1 MIATMTH
8 PRQLLQFALLA
19 LSLCWV
25 TIAPARTATEVPP
38 PDFRK
43 LVKQNEPTVVNI
55 STTQTPNRKNPTR
68 IPGLPGQPG
77 ADNPYLEFFKRF
89 FQDRPELPSD
99 RQANSLGS
107 GFILSPDGY
116 ILTNAHVAQDAD
128 KIIVRL
134 SDQRERP
141 AKVIGVDEMTDVA
154 VLKIEGEDLPAV
166 KIGDS
171 DALEVGEWVLAIG
184 SPFGLEHT
192 ATQGIVSAVG
202 RNLPSGTY
210 VPFIQSDV
218 AVNPGSSGGP
228 LFNLRGEVVGINS
241 QIYSSTGGYMG
252 LSFAIP
258 IKLAM
263 QVVEQLKS
271 TGEVTRGWLGVL
283 LQAVN
288 NDLADAF
295 KLDRPRGALVAQI
308 LPDSPAASAGFK
320 QGDIILRYGGEP
332 VEDSSQLP
340 RMIGVTPVGK
350 TVPMSILR
358 NGEPLEIKAT
368 IARLEA
374 TEETGFHH
382 GRIQRPALAN
392 HRRRSEQRT
401 APHPGRGRTGGT
413 GHHARRRAGRQRRPV
428 SGRHHPAS
436 QSYTPVKSAN
446 QFVELAKELPK
457 GKAVP
462 LLVRRETNRCIW
474 PCACPNEENDPQRT
488 PMNPNNCLDFENPS
502 PNWRRCSRS
511 CGISAPSR
519 ISISR

>member
-1 MIATMTH
+1 MNR
-8 PRQLLQFALLA
+8 PSRRLLQALVL
-19 LSLCWV
+19 LLPLCC
-25 TIAPARTATEVPP
+25 AAAPPARTAETQPL

-43 LVKQNEPTVVNI
+43 LVKQNEAAVVNI
-55 STTQTPNRKNPTR
+55 SSTQAPSKQDAARK
-68 IPGLPGQPG
+68 PGLPELPG
-77 ADNPYLEFFKRF
+77 RENPYLEFFRRF
-89 FQDRPELPSD
+89 FQERPELPGD
-99 RQANSLGS
+99 RQSNSLGS
-107 GFILSPDGY
+107 GFIISPDGY
-116 ILTNAHVAQDAD
+116 ILTNAHVARDAD

-141 AKVIGVDEMTDVA
+141 AKVIGVDELTDVA
-154 VLKIEGEDLPAV
+154 MLKIEGDNLQAV

-184 SPFGLEHT
+184 SPFGLERT
-192 ATQGIVSAVG
+192 ATQGIVSALG

-263 QVVEQLKS
+263 QVVEQLKA
-271 TGEVTRGWLGVL
+271 TGEVTRGWLGIL
-283 LQAVN
+283 LQGVN
-288 NDLADAF
+288 NDLAEAF

-320 QGDIILRYGGEP
+320 PGDIILRYGGEP

-350 TVPMSILR
+350 TVAMSVLR

-368 IARLEA
+368 IARLETA
-374 TEETGFHH
+374 EEPVTTMDEHSDS
-382 GRIQRPALAN
+382 RLNITVADLSN
-392 HRRRSEQRT
+392 EQRRNLGVDEQGVLVT
-401 APHPGRGRTGGT
+401 ALDEGP
-413 GHHARRRAGRQRRPV
+413 AANAGLYPDDIILQIDH
-428 SGRHHPAS
+428 S
-436 QSYTPVKSAN
+436 PVKSAS

-462 LLVRRETNRCIW
+462 VLVKRESEALYLAVRL
-474 PCACPNEENDPQRT
+474 PDK
-488 PMNPNNCLDFENPS
+488 D
-502 PNWRRCSRS
+502 
-511 CGISAPSR
+511 
-519 ISISR
+519 

>member
-1 MIATMTH
+1 MSH
-8 PRQLLQFALLA
+8 SRHLFSFVLLA
-19 LSLCWV
+19 LSLCWATV
-25 TIAPARTATEVPP
+25 APARTAAEASP

-55 STTQTPNRKNPTR
+55 STTQTPSRKSTTR

-77 ADNPYLEFFKRF
+77 GDNPYLEFFKRF
-89 FQDRPELPSD
+89 FQDRPELPSEH
-99 RQANSLGS
+99 QANSLGS
-107 GFILSPDGY
+107 GFILSSDGY

-141 AKVIGVDEMTDVA
+141 AKLIGVDEMTDVA
-154 VLKIEGEDLPAV
+154 LLKIDGEELPAV

-192 ATQGIVSAVG
+192 ATQGIVSAIG

-228 LFNLRGEVVGINS
+228 LFNLRGEVIGINS
-241 QIYSSTGGYMG
+241 QIYSSSGGYMG

-263 QVVEQLKS
+263 QVVEQIKS

-320 QGDIILRYGGEP
+320 QGDVILRYGGEP
-332 VEDSSQLP
+332 VEESSQLP

-350 TVPMSILR
+350 TVAMSILR

-374 TEETGFHH
+374 VTEETVSTMDEYSDPLLK
-382 GRIQRPALAN
+382 ITVADLSN
-392 HRRRSEQRT
+392 EQR
-401 APHPGRGRTGGT
+401 RGLGADEGGVLVT
-413 GHHARRRAGRQRRPV
+413 TLDEGPAANAGLYPDDIV
-428 SGRHHPAS
+428 LEVD
-436 QSYTPVKSAN
+436 YTPVKSAS
-446 QFVELAKELPK
+446 QFVELVKELPK

-462 LLVRRETNRCIW
+462 VLVRRD
-474 PCACPNEENDPQRT
+474 NESLYLAIRMPEQ
-488 PMNPNNCLDFENPS
+488 
-502 PNWRRCSRS
+502 
-511 CGISAPSR
+511 G
-519 ISISR
+519 

>member
-1 MIATMTH
+1 MSSSSSLAC
-8 PRQLLQFALLA
+8 LVLA
-19 LSLCWV
+19 LALGWN
-25 TIAPARTATEVPP
+25 PAWPATRPVEPAQVL

-43 LVKQNEPTVVNI
+43 LVRQNEAAVVNVS
-55 STTQTPNRKNPTR
+55 STQAPGRRART
-68 IPGLPGQPG
+68 PGLP
-77 ADNPYLEFFKRF
+77 
-89 FQDRPELPSD
+89 ELPGE

-107 GFILSPDGY
+107 GFIISADGY
-116 ILTNAHVAQDAD
+116 ILTNAHVAQDAE

-154 VLKIEGEDLPAV
+154 VLKIEGEKLPAV

-228 LFNLRGEVVGINS
+228 LFNLRGEVIGINS

-252 LSFAIP
+252 LSFAVP

-263 QVVEQLKS
+263 QVMEQLKA
-271 TGEVTRGWLGVL
+271 TGEVARGWLGML

-288 NDLADAF
+288 NDLAEAF
-295 KLDRPRGALVAQI
+295 KMDRPRGALVAQV
-308 LPDSPAASAGFK
+308 LPESQAASAGFK
-320 QGDIILRYGGEP
+320 PGDIILRYGGEP

-340 RMIGVTPVGK
+340 RMIGATPVGK
-350 TVPMSILR
+350 TIAMSVLR

-368 IARLEA
+368 IARLEVA
-374 TEETGFHH
+374 QEKISTMDEHDDTRLGMVV
-382 GRIQRPALAN
+382 ADLSN
-392 HRRRSEQRT
+392 EQR
-401 APHPGRGRTGGT
+401 
-413 GHHARRRAGRQRRPV
+413 RALGSEEQGVLVTSLNEGSAAANAGLYPDDIIL
-428 SGRHHPAS
+428 
-436 QSYTPVKSAN
+436 QLDYQPVKSAK
-446 QFVELAKELPK
+446 QFVELANQLPG
-457 GKAVP
+457 GKAIP
-462 LLVRRETNRCIW
+462 LLVKRESETLYL
-474 PCACPNEENDPQRT
+474 AVRT
-488 PMNPNNCLDFENPS
+488 PPDAAPSNLTAPTNPS
-502 PNWRRCSRS
+502 TTPVPN
-511 CGISAPSR
+511 APK
-519 ISISR
+519 

>member
-1 MIATMTH
+1 MNVNGSRYWL
-8 PRQLLQFALLA
+8 PLLA
-19 LSLCWV
+19 LLLPLCWV
-25 TIAPARTATEVPP
+25 VAASAARPEIAQPL

-43 LVKQNEPTVVNI
+43 LVKQNEAAVVNI
-55 STTQTPNRKNPTR
+55 SSTQTPSRR
-68 IPGLPGQPG
+68 SRSSGLPELPG
-77 ADNPYLEFFKRF
+77 SENPYLEFFKRF
-89 FQDRPELPSD
+89 FQERPELPGD

-107 GFILSPDGY
+107 GFIISTDGY
-116 ILTNAHVAQDAD
+116 ILTNAHVAQDAE

-141 AKVIGVDEMTDVA
+141 AKVIGVDELADVA
-154 VLKIEGEDLPAV
+154 VLKIDEDENLTAV

-171 DALEVGEWVLAIG
+171 DTLEVGEWVVAIG
-184 SPFGLEHT
+184 SPFGLELT

-263 QVVEQLKS
+263 QVAEQLKV
-271 TGEVTRGWLGVL
+271 TGEVTRGWLGIL

-288 NDLADAF
+288 NDLAEAF
-295 KLDRPRGALVAQI
+295 KLDRPRGALVAQV

-320 QGDIILRYGGEP
+320 PGDVILRYSGEP

-350 TVPMSILR
+350 TVAMSILR

-368 IARLEA
+368 IARLE
-374 TEETGFHH
+374 TIEERVMTMDEYSDLRLG
-382 GRIQRPALAN
+382 IIVADLSN
-392 HRRRSEQRT
+392 EQR
-401 APHPGRGRTGGT
+401 RGLGADDQGVLVTGLDEGP
-413 GHHARRRAGRQRRPV
+413 AANAGLYPDDIILQLNHV
-428 SGRHHPAS
+428 S
-436 QSYTPVKSAN
+436 VKSAS
-446 QFVELAKELPK
+446 QFVEMAKELPN

-462 LLVRRETNRCIW
+462 VLVRRE
-474 PCACPNEENDPQRT
+474 NESLYLAVRMPPER
-488 PMNPNNCLDFENPS
+488 E
-502 PNWRRCSRS
+502 
-511 CGISAPSR
+511 
-519 ISISR
+519 

>member
-1 MIATMTH
+1 MSSSPSLAF
-8 PRQLLQFALLA
+8 LVLA
-19 LSLCWV
+19 LALGWNPAWS
-25 TIAPARTATEVPP
+25 AARTVELAQVL

-43 LVKQNEPTVVNI
+43 LVKQNEAAVVNVS
-55 STTQTPNRKNPTR
+55 STQAPGRRART
-68 IPGLPGQPG
+68 PGLPELPG
-77 ADNPYLEFFKRF
+77 AENPYLEFFKRF
-89 FQDRPELPSD
+89 FQERPELPGD

-107 GFILSPDGY
+107 GFIVSADGY

-141 AKVIGVDEMTDVA
+141 AKVIGVDELTDVA
-154 VLKIEGEDLPAV
+154 VLKIEGDKFPAV

-258 IKLAM
+258 IKLAV
-263 QVVEQLKS
+263 QVMEQLKA
-271 TGEVTRGWLGVL
+271 TGEVTRGWLGIL
-283 LQAVN
+283 LQSVN
-288 NDLADAF
+288 NDLAEAF
-295 KLDRPRGALVAQI
+295 KMDRPRGALVAQI

-320 QGDIILRYGGEP
+320 PGDIILRYGGEP

-340 RMIGVTPVGK
+340 RMIGATPVGK
-350 TVPMSILR
+350 TIAMSVLR

-368 IARLEA
+368 IARLE
-374 TEETGFHH
+374 TVEEKVSTMDEHDESRLG
-382 GRIQRPALAN
+382 IVVADLSN
-392 HRRRSEQRT
+392 EQR
-401 APHPGRGRTGGT
+401 RGLGSEDQGVLVTSLNEG
-413 GHHARRRAGRQRRPV
+413 AAANAGLYPDDIILQINY
-428 SGRHHPAS
+428 
-436 QSYTPVKSAN
+436 QPVKNAK
-446 QFVELAKELPK
+446 QFVELVNALPK
-457 GKAVP
+457 SKVVP
-462 LLVRRETNRCIW
+462 LLVKRE
-474 PCACPNEENDPQRT
+474 NEALYLAVRVPEPVLT
-488 PMNPNNCLDFENPS
+488 PKV
-502 PNWRRCSRS
+502 
-511 CGISAPSR
+511 APTPKNSNEPK
-519 ISISR
+519 

>member
-1 MIATMTH
+1 MSPPRRF
-8 PRQLLQFALLA
+8 PRQSVMLLLA
-19 LSLCWV
+19 LCWL
-25 TIAPARTATEVPP
+25 TTAPARPADPP
-38 PDFRK
+38 QPLPDFRK
-43 LVKQNEPTVVNI
+43 LVRQNEPAVVNI
-55 STTQTPNRKNPTR
+55 STTQAPSRKRVTRTPALPE
-68 IPGLPGQPG
+68 LPG
-77 ADNPYLEFFKRF
+77 AENPYLEFFKRF
-89 FQDRPELPSD
+89 FQERPELPGE

-107 GFILSPDGY
+107 GFILSSDGY

-141 AKVIGVDEMTDVA
+141 AKVIGVDELTDVA
-154 VLKIEGEDLPAV
+154 LLKIEGENLPAV

-171 DALEVGEWVLAIG
+171 DALEVGEWVLAMG
-184 SPFGLEHT
+184 SPFGLERT

-202 RNLPSGTY
+202 RNLPTGAY

-263 QVVEQLKS
+263 QVAEQLKA

-288 NDLADAF
+288 NDLAEAF

-320 QGDIILRYGGEP
+320 PGDIILRYGGEP
-332 VEDSSQLP
+332 VEDSSHLP

-350 TVPMSILR
+350 TVAMSILR

-368 IARLEA
+368 IARLETAPEPVA
-374 TEETGFHH
+374 TMDEHSDPRLGLTVADLSNE
-382 GRIQRPALAN
+382 
-392 HRRRSEQRT
+392 RRRNLGPEEQGVLVT
-401 APHPGRGRTGGT
+401 TLDEGPA
-413 GHHARRRAGRQRRPV
+413 ANAGLYPDDIILQIN
-428 SGRHHPAS
+428 HM
-436 QSYTPVKSAN
+436 PVKSAN
-446 QFVELAKELPK
+446 HFVELARELPK
-457 GKAVP
+457 GRAVP
-462 LLVRRETNRCIW
+462 LLVRRE
-474 PCACPNEENDPQRT
+474 NESLYLAVRLPDK
-488 PMNPNNCLDFENPS
+488 D
-502 PNWRRCSRS
+502 
-511 CGISAPSR
+511 
-519 ISISR
+519 

>member
-1 MIATMTH
+1 MNVV
-8 PRQLLQFALLA
+8 PRRLLHACVLLVP
-19 LSLCWV
+19 LCWSAV
-25 TIAPARTATEVPP
+25 VPAKPADPQP
-38 PDFRK
+38 LPDFRK
-43 LVKQNEPTVVNI
+43 LVKQNEPAVVNI
-55 STTQTPNRKNPTR
+55 SSTQAPAPNRRART
-68 IPGLPGQPG
+68 PGLPELPG
-77 ADNPYLEFFKRF
+77 KENPYQEFFKRF
-89 FQDRPELPSD
+89 FQERPELPGD

-107 GFILSPDGY
+107 GFIISADGY

-128 KIIVRL
+128 KIIIRL

-141 AKVIGVDEMTDVA
+141 AKVIGVDELTDVA
-154 VLKIEGEDLPAV
+154 VLKIEGDNLPAV
-166 KIGDS
+166 RIGDS

-263 QVVEQLKS
+263 QVVEQLKA

-283 LQAVN
+283 LQPVN
-288 NDLADAF
+288 NDLAEAF

-320 QGDIILRYGGEP
+320 QGDVILRYGGEP

-350 TVPMSILR
+350 TVAMSILR

-374 TEETGFHH
+374 AEENLTTMDEHSDL
-382 GRIQRPALAN
+382 RLNVTVADLSN
-392 HRRRSEQRT
+392 EQR
-401 APHPGRGRTGGT
+401 RGLGPDDQGVLVTGIEEGP
-413 GHHARRRAGRQRRPV
+413 AENAGLYAEDIILQINHV
-428 SGRHHPAS
+428 
-436 QSYTPVKSAN
+436 PVKSAS
-446 QFVELAKELPK
+446 QFVELARELPA

-462 LLVRRETNRCIW
+462 ILVRRD
-474 PCACPNEENDPQRT
+474 NESLYLAVRLPEVK
-488 PMNPNNCLDFENPS
+488 E
-502 PNWRRCSRS
+502 
-511 CGISAPSR
+511 
-519 ISISR
+519 

>member
-1 MIATMTH
+1 LAIDLNDPAARGSALKTAA
-8 PRQLLQFALLA
+8 PLEEIRVALIRSCRQWLNVCLLA
-19 LSLCWV
+19 MPLSCV
-25 TIAPARTATEVPP
+25 AATPARTAEPQP
-38 PDFRK
+38 LPDFRK
-43 LVKQNEPTVVNI
+43 LVKQNEAAVVNI
-55 STTQTPNRKNPTR
+55 SSTQAPSKQNANRK
-68 IPGLPGQPG
+68 PGLPDLPG
-77 ADNPYLEFFKRF
+77 KENPYLEFFKRF
-89 FQDRPELPSD
+89 FQDRPELPGD
-99 RQANSLGS
+99 RQSNSLGS
-107 GFILSPDGY
+107 GFVISADGY

-141 AKVIGVDEMTDVA
+141 AKVIGVDDLTDVA
-154 VLKIEGEDLPAV
+154 VLKIEGDNLPTV

-258 IKLAM
+258 IKLAI
-263 QVVEQLKS
+263 QVVEQLKA

-288 NDLADAF
+288 NDLAEAF

-308 LPDSPAASAGFK
+308 LPDSPAISAGFK
-320 QGDIILRYGGEP
+320 PGDVILRYGGEP

-350 TVPMSILR
+350 TVAMSILR

-368 IARLEA
+368 IARLETVEDPVTTMDEHSEPRLSITVA
-374 TEETGFHH
+374 D
-382 GRIQRPALAN
+382 LSN
-392 HRRRSEQRT
+392 EQRRMLSADEQGVLVT
-401 APHPGRGRTGGT
+401 ALD
-413 GHHARRRAGRQRRPV
+413 AG
-428 SGRHHPAS
+428 PAANAGLYPDDIIL
-436 QSYTPVKSAN
+436 QINHIPVKSAN

-462 LLVRRETNRCIW
+462 IWVRRE
-474 PCACPNEENDPQRT
+474 NETLYLAVRLPDEVPTPQAVPR
-488 PMNPNNCLDFENPS
+488 
-502 PNWRRCSRS
+502 
-511 CGISAPSR
+511 
-519 ISISR
+519 

>member
-1 MIATMTH
+1 MSSPSLAC
-8 PRQLLQFALLA
+8 LVLA
-19 LSLCWV
+19 LALGWN
-25 TIAPARTATEVPP
+25 PAWCATRTAEPAQP
-38 PDFRK
+38 LPDFRK
-43 LVKQNEPTVVNI
+43 LVKQNEAAVVNV
-55 STTQTPNRKNPTR
+55 SSTQTPGRRTR
-68 IPGLPGQPG
+68 TPGMPELPG
-77 ADNPYLEFFKRF
+77 AENPYLEFFKRF
-89 FQDRPELPSD
+89 FQERPELPGD

-107 GFILSPDGY
+107 GFIISADGY
-116 ILTNAHVAQDAD
+116 ILTNAHVAQDAE

-154 VLKIEGEDLPAV
+154 VLKIEGEKLPTV

-228 LFNLRGEVVGINS
+228 LFNLRGEVIGINS

-252 LSFAIP
+252 LSFAVP

-263 QVVEQLKS
+263 QVMEQLKA
-271 TGEVTRGWLGVL
+271 TGEVTRGWLGIL

-288 NDLADAF
+288 NDLAEAF
-295 KLDRPRGALVAQI
+295 KMDRPRGALIAQV

-320 QGDIILRYGGEP
+320 PGDIILRYGGEP

-350 TVPMSILR
+350 TVAMSVLR
-358 NGEPLEIKAT
+358 NGEPLEVKAT
-368 IARLEA
+368 IARLEVVQEKVSTMDEHDDTRLGIIIA
-374 TEETGFHH
+374 D
-382 GRIQRPALAN
+382 LSN
-392 HRRRSEQRT
+392 EQR
-401 APHPGRGRTGGT
+401 RGLGGDEQGVLVT
-413 GHHARRRAGRQRRPV
+413 SLSEGSVAANAGLYPDDIILQIDY
-428 SGRHHPAS
+428 
-436 QSYTPVKSAN
+436 QPVKSAK
-446 QFVELAKELPK
+446 QFVELANQLPG

-462 LLVRRETNRCIW
+462 LLVKRESETLYV
-474 PCACPNEENDPQRT
+474 AVRT
-488 PMNPNNCLDFENPS
+488 PPDATPANPTTIPTTT
-502 PNWRRCSRS
+502 
-511 CGISAPSR
+511 APAPAANAPK
-519 ISISR
+519 

>member
-1 MIATMTH
+1 MS
-8 PRQLLQFALLA
+8 RFRRVFVFLALLCA
-19 LSLCWV
+19 LGWSV
-25 TIAPARTATEVPP
+25 VAPAARPADSSPLL

-43 LVKQNEPTVVNI
+43 LVKQNEASVVNI
-55 STTQTPNRKNPTR
+55 SSTQTPSRR
-68 IPGLPGQPG
+68 ARSPGLPELPG
-77 ADNPYLEFFKRF
+77 GENPYLEFFKRF
-89 FQDRPELPSD
+89 FQDRPELPGD

-107 GFILSPDGY
+107 GFIISPDGY
-116 ILTNAHVAQDAD
+116 ILTNAHVAQDVD

-141 AKVIGVDEMTDVA
+141 AKVIGVDELTDVA
-154 VLKIEGEDLPAV
+154 VLKIEGENLPVV

-184 SPFGLEHT
+184 SPFGLERT

-258 IKLAM
+258 IKLAI
-263 QVVEQLKS
+263 QVVEQLKA
-271 TGEVTRGWLGVL
+271 TGEVTRGWLGIL
-283 LQAVN
+283 LQSVN
-288 NDLADAF
+288 NDLAEAF

-320 QGDIILRYGGEP
+320 PGDIILRYGGEP

-350 TVPMSILR
+350 TIAMSILR

-368 IARLEA
+368 IARLE
-374 TEETGFHH
+374 TVEEKVSTMDEHSDLRLG
-382 GRIQRPALAN
+382 IVVADLSN
-392 HRRRSEQRT
+392 EQR
-401 APHPGRGRTGGT
+401 RGLNSEDQGVLVASLDEGP
-413 GHHARRRAGRQRRPV
+413 AANAGLYPDDIILQLN
-428 SGRHHPAS
+428 H
-436 QSYTPVKSAN
+436 QPVKSAN
-446 QFVELAKELPK
+446 QFVELAKELPR
-457 GKAVP
+457 GKVVP
-462 LLVRRETNRCIW
+462 LLVKRE
-474 PCACPNEENDPQRT
+474 NESLYLAVRLPE
-488 PMNPNNCLDFENPS
+488 
-502 PNWRRCSRS
+502 
-511 CGISAPSR
+511 
-519 ISISR
+519 

>member
-1 MIATMTH
+1 ADPT
-8 PRQLLQFALLA
+8 PQPL
-19 LSLCWV
+19 
-25 TIAPARTATEVPP
+25 

-43 LVKQNEPTVVNI
+43 LVKQNEASVVNI
-55 STTQTPNRKNPTR
+55 SSTQASSRRTR
-68 IPGLPGQPG
+68 SSGLPELPG
-77 ADNPYLEFFKRF
+77 SENPYLEFFKRF
-89 FQDRPELPSD
+89 FQERPELPGD

-107 GFILSPDGY
+107 GFIISPDGY
-116 ILTNAHVAQDAD
+116 ILTNAHVAQDVD

-141 AKVIGVDEMTDVA
+141 AKVIGVDELTDVA
-154 VLKIEGEDLPAV
+154 VLKIEGENLPTV

-171 DALEVGEWVLAIG
+171 DTLEVGEWVLAIG
-184 SPFGLEHT
+184 SPFGLERT

-258 IKLAM
+258 IKLAI
-263 QVVEQLKS
+263 QVVDQLKA
-271 TGEVTRGWLGVL
+271 TGEVTRGWLGIL
-283 LQAVN
+283 LQSVN
-288 NDLADAF
+288 NDLAEAF

-320 QGDIILRYGGEP
+320 PGDIILRYAGEP

-350 TVPMSILR
+350 TIAMSILR

-374 TEETGFHH
+374 AEDRVSTMDEYSDPRLGMTV
-382 GRIQRPALAN
+382 ADLSN
-392 HRRRSEQRT
+392 EQR
-401 APHPGRGRTGGT
+401 RGLGADDQGVLVTSLGEGP
-413 GHHARRRAGRQRRPV
+413 AANAGLYPDDIILQV
-428 SGRHHPAS
+428 NH
-436 QSYTPVKSAN
+436 QPVKSAN
-446 QFVELAKELPK
+446 QFVELARELPR
-457 GKAVP
+457 GKVTP
-462 LLVRRETNRCIW
+462 LLVRRE
-474 PCACPNEENDPQRT
+474 NESLYLAVRLPE
-488 PMNPNNCLDFENPS
+488 
-502 PNWRRCSRS
+502 
-511 CGISAPSR
+511 
-519 ISISR
+519 

>member
-1 MIATMTH
+1 MRMFHRVPA
-8 PRQLLQFALLA
+8 PLAALLIA
-19 LSLCWV
+19 LCWM
-25 TIAPARTATEVPP
+25 IELPARPADLQPL

-43 LVKQNEPTVVNI
+43 LVKQNEPAVVNI
-55 STTQTPNRKNPTR
+55 SSTQALPRKTAGRSPSL
-68 IPGLPGQPG
+68 PELPGVE
-77 ADNPYLEFFKRF
+77 NPYLEFFRRF
-89 FQDRPELPSD
+89 FQERPELPGE

-116 ILTNAHVAQDAD
+116 ILTNAHVARDAD

-141 AKVIGVDEMTDVA
+141 AKVIGVDDLTDVA
-154 VLKIEGEDLPAV
+154 LLKIEGENLPAV

-192 ATQGIVSAVG
+192 ATQGIVSAMG
-202 RNLPSGTY
+202 RNLPTGAY

-263 QVVEQLKS
+263 QIAEQMKA

-288 NDLADAF
+288 SDLAEAF

-308 LPDSPAASAGFK
+308 LPDSPAISAGFK
-320 QGDIILRYGGEP
+320 QGDIILRYGGAP
-332 VEDSSQLP
+332 VEDASQLP
-340 RMIGVTPVGK
+340 RMIGATPVGK
-350 TVPMSILR
+350 TVAMSILR

-374 TEETGFHH
+374 
-382 GRIQRPALAN
+382 A
-392 HRRRSEQRT
+392 SEQQPVSTMDEHSDPRLNIT
-401 APHPGRGRTGGT
+401 VADLSNEQ
-413 GHHARRRAGRQRRPV
+413 RRALGPEEQGVLVTALEP
-428 SGRHHPAS
+428 GPAANAGIYPDDIVL
-436 QSYTPVKSAN
+436 QLNHAPVKSAS

-457 GKAVP
+457 DQAIP
-462 LLVRRETNRCIW
+462 LLVRRESESLYLVVR
-474 PCACPNEENDPQRT
+474 
-488 PMNPNNCLDFENPS
+488 
-502 PNWRRCSRS
+502 
-511 CGISAPSR
+511 APEATR
-519 ISISR
+519 APEKD

>member
-1 MIATMTH
+1 MSCSR
-8 PRQLLQFALLA
+8 PVFLSLALLCA
-19 LSLCWV
+19 LSWPGD
-25 TIAPARTATEVPP
+25 APVARPVDPP
-38 PDFRK
+38 PQPLPDFRK
-43 LVKQNEPTVVNI
+43 LVKQNEASVVNI
-55 STTQTPNRKNPTR
+55 SSTQAPSRRTR
-68 IPGLPGQPG
+68 SSGLPELPG
-77 ADNPYLEFFKRF
+77 SENPYLEFFKRF
-89 FQDRPELPSD
+89 FQERPELPGD

-107 GFILSPDGY
+107 GFIISPDGY

-141 AKVIGVDEMTDVA
+141 AKVIGVDELTDVA
-154 VLKIEGEDLPAV
+154 VLKIEGENLPIV

-171 DALEVGEWVLAIG
+171 DTLEVGEWVLAIG
-184 SPFGLEHT
+184 SPFGLERT

-258 IKLAM
+258 IKLAI
-263 QVVEQLKS
+263 QVVDQLKA
-271 TGEVTRGWLGVL
+271 TGEVTRGWLGIL
-283 LQAVN
+283 LQSVN
-288 NDLADAF
+288 NDLAEAF

-320 QGDIILRYGGEP
+320 PGDIILRYGGEP

-350 TVPMSILR
+350 TVAMSILR

-368 IARLEA
+368 IARLE
-374 TEETGFHH
+374 TSEERVSTMDEHSDPRLG
-382 GRIQRPALAN
+382 ITVADLSN
-392 HRRRSEQRT
+392 EQR
-401 APHPGRGRTGGT
+401 RGLGT
-413 GHHARRRAGRQRRPV
+413 EDQGVLVTSLDEGLAANAGLYPDDIILQV
-428 SGRHHPAS
+428 NH
-436 QSYTPVKSAN
+436 QPVKSAN
-446 QFVELAKELPK
+446 QFVELTKELPR
-457 GKAVP
+457 GKVAP
-462 LLVRRETNRCIW
+462 LLVKRE
-474 PCACPNEENDPQRT
+474 NESLYLAVRLPE
-488 PMNPNNCLDFENPS
+488 
-502 PNWRRCSRS
+502 
-511 CGISAPSR
+511 
-519 ISISR
+519 

>member
-1 MIATMTH
+1 M
-8 PRQLLQFALLA
+8 PRTRRLLQFAILS
-19 LSLCWV
+19 LSLCGMSV
-25 TIAPARTATEVPP
+25 TLARTPTDAPL

-43 LVKQNEPTVVNI
+43 LVKQNEPAVVNI
-55 STTQTPNRKNPTR
+55 SSTQVPARKAVVR
-68 IPGLPGQPG
+68 IPGLPEQPG
-77 ADNPYLEFFKRF
+77 SDNNPYLEFFKRF
-89 FQDRPELPSD
+89 FQDRPELPGE

-141 AKVIGVDEMTDVA
+141 AKLIGVDEMTDVA
-154 VLKIEGEDLPAV
+154 LLKIEGDNLPAV

-192 ATQGIVSAVG
+192 ATQGIISAVG

-228 LFNLRGEVVGINS
+228 LFNLRGEVIGINS

-263 QVVEQLKS
+263 QVVEQIKS

-295 KLDRPRGALVAQI
+295 NLDRPRGALVAQI

-350 TVPMSILR
+350 TVAMSILR

-368 IARLEA
+368 IARLEPA
-374 TEETGFHH
+374 EEVVSTMDEFNDPLL
-382 GRIQRPALAN
+382 QVTVADLSN
-392 HRRRSEQRT
+392 EQRR
-401 APHPGRGRTGGT
+401 ALGAEDRGVLITTLDEGP
-413 GHHARRRAGRQRRPV
+413 AANAGLYPDDIILEVAYQ
-428 SGRHHPAS
+428 
-436 QSYTPVKSAN
+436 PVKSAN
-446 QFVELAKELPK
+446 QFVDLIKELPK

-462 LLVRRETNRCIW
+462 VLVRRD
-474 PCACPNEENDPQRT
+474 NESLYLAVRVPDAN
-488 PMNPNNCLDFENPS
+488 
-502 PNWRRCSRS
+502 
-511 CGISAPSR
+511 
-519 ISISR
+519 

>member
-1 MIATMTH
+1 MSCSR
-8 PRQLLQFALLA
+8 PVFLLLA
-19 LSLCWV
+19 LLSALGG
-25 TIAPARTATEVPP
+25 TAALAARPTDLGQTLPG
-38 PDFRK
+38 FRK
-43 LVKQNEPTVVNI
+43 LVKQNEASVVNI
-55 STTQTPNRKNPTR
+55 SSTQTPNRRTR
-68 IPGLPGQPG
+68 LSGLPELPG
-77 ADNPYLEFFKRF
+77 GENPYLEFFKRF
-89 FQDRPELPSD
+89 FQERPELPGD

-107 GFILSPDGY
+107 GFIISSDGY

-141 AKVIGVDEMTDVA
+141 AKVIGVDELTDVA
-154 VLKIEGEDLPAV
+154 VLKIEGENLPVV

-171 DALEVGEWVLAIG
+171 DTLEVGEWVLAIG
-184 SPFGLEHT
+184 SPFGLERT

-258 IKLAM
+258 IKLAI
-263 QVVEQLKS
+263 QVVDQLKA
-271 TGEVTRGWLGVL
+271 TGEVTRGWLGIL
-283 LQAVN
+283 LQSVN
-288 NDLADAF
+288 NDLAEAF

-320 QGDIILRYGGEP
+320 PGDIILRYGGEP

-350 TVPMSILR
+350 TVAMSILR

-368 IARLEA
+368 IARLETA
-374 TEETGFHH
+374 EEKVSTMDEHSDPRLGVTV
-382 GRIQRPALAN
+382 ADLSN
-392 HRRRSEQRT
+392 EQR
-401 APHPGRGRTGGT
+401 RGLGAEDQGVLVTSLDEGP
-413 GHHARRRAGRQRRPV
+413 AANAGLYPDDIILQV
-428 SGRHHPAS
+428 NH
-436 QSYTPVKSAN
+436 QPVKSAN
-446 QFVELAKELPK
+446 QFVDLAKDLPR
-457 GKAVP
+457 GKVAP
-462 LLVRRETNRCIW
+462 LLVKRE
-474 PCACPNEENDPQRT
+474 NESLYLAVRLPE
-488 PMNPNNCLDFENPS
+488 
-502 PNWRRCSRS
+502 
-511 CGISAPSR
+511 
-519 ISISR
+519 

>member
-1 MIATMTH
+1 MPASRSSLPPFAQTPASLSAFVRRRPSLIRFRETFFRSLQTFV
-8 PRQLLQFALLA
+8 LLLPLCVLA
-19 LSLCWV
+19 A
-25 TIAPARTATEVPP
+25 APARPAETQPL

-43 LVKQNEPTVVNI
+43 MVKQNEAAIVNI
-55 STTQTPNRKNPTR
+55 SSTQALDKQARR
-68 IPGLPGQPG
+68 PGMPELPGKE
-77 ADNPYLEFFKRF
+77 NPYLEFFKRF
-89 FQDRPELPSD
+89 FQDRPELPGD

-107 GFILSPDGY
+107 GFIISPDGY
-116 ILTNAHVAQDAD
+116 ILTNAHVARDAD
-128 KIIVRL
+128 KIIARL
-134 SDQRERP
+134 SDLRERP
-141 AKVIGVDEMTDVA
+141 AKVIGVDELTDVA
-154 VLKIEGEDLPAV
+154 VLKIEGENLQAV

-171 DALEVGEWVLAIG
+171 DTLEVGEWVLAIG

-228 LFNLRGEVVGINS
+228 LFNLRGEVIGINS

-263 QVVEQLKS
+263 QVVEQLKA

-283 LQAVN
+283 LQPVN
-288 NDLADAF
+288 NDLAEAF
-295 KLDRPRGALVAQI
+295 NLDRPRGALVAQI

-320 QGDIILRYGGEP
+320 VGDIILRYGGEP

-350 TVPMSILR
+350 TVAMSIQR
-358 NGEPLEIKAT
+358 NGEPLEVKAT

-374 TEETGFHH
+374 LEQPVATMDEHNDPRL
-382 GRIQRPALAN
+382 RITVADLSN
-392 HRRRSEQRT
+392 EQR
-401 APHPGRGRTGGT
+401 RTIGAEEQGVLVT
-413 GHHARRRAGRQRRPV
+413 SLEEGPAANAGLYPDDIILQIN
-428 SGRHHPAS
+428 HNA
-436 QSYTPVKSAN
+436 VKSAS

-457 GKAVP
+457 GRAVP
-462 LLVRRETNRCIW
+462 LLVKREVESLYLAVRL
-474 PCACPNEENDPQRT
+474 PDKE
-488 PMNPNNCLDFENPS
+488 
-502 PNWRRCSRS
+502 
-511 CGISAPSR
+511 
-519 ISISR
+519 

>member
-1 MIATMTH
+1 MPSLHPSPRARSGTRTHHQEIAAVMRR
-8 PRQLLQFALLA
+8 PRRLLQLFVLLA
-19 LSLCWV
+19 LPLCSV
-25 TIAPARTATEVPP
+25 AATPARPADPQP
-38 PDFRK
+38 LPDFRK
-43 LVKQNEPTVVNI
+43 LVKQNEPAVVNI
-55 STTQTPNRKNPTR
+55 SSTQTPSRQNSARS
-68 IPGLPGQPG
+68 PGLPELPNKE
-77 ADNPYLEFFKRF
+77 NPYLEFFRRF
-89 FQDRPELPSD
+89 FQERPELPGD
-99 RQANSLGS
+99 RQSNSLGS
-107 GFILSPDGY
+107 GFIISPDGY

-134 SDQRERP
+134 IDQRERP
-141 AKVIGVDEMTDVA
+141 AKVIGVDELTDVA
-154 VLKIEGEDLPAV
+154 VLKIEGENLPAV

-263 QVVEQLKS
+263 QVVEQLKA

-283 LQAVN
+283 LQPVN
-288 NDLADAF
+288 NDLAEAF
-295 KLDRPRGALVAQI
+295 NLDRPRGALVAQI

-320 QGDIILRYGGEP
+320 PGDIILRFGGEP

-350 TVPMSILR
+350 IVAMSVLR
-358 NGEPLEIKAT
+358 NGEPVEIRST
-368 IARLEA
+368 IARLETVVEKVA
-374 TEETGFHH
+374 TMDEHSDPLLKITV
-382 GRIQRPALAN
+382 ADLN
-392 HRRRSEQRT
+392 NEQRRNLGVDEQGVLVT
-401 APHPGRGRTGGT
+401 TVDDGP
-413 GHHARRRAGRQRRPV
+413 AGNAGLYPDDIILQIN
-428 SGRHHPAS
+428 HNF
-436 QSYTPVKSAN
+436 VKNAN
-446 QFVELAKELPK
+446 QFIELARELPK

-462 LLVRRETNRCIW
+462 MLVKRESESLYLAVRV
-474 PCACPNEENDPQRT
+474 PKD
-488 PMNPNNCLDFENPS
+488 
-502 PNWRRCSRS
+502 
-511 CGISAPSR
+511 
-519 ISISR
+519 

>member
-1 MIATMTH
+1 MNMNGS
-8 PRQLLQFALLA
+8 RYWLQLLVLL
-19 LSLCWV
+19 LPLCWAV
-25 TIAPARTATEVPP
+25 AAPAARPEISQPL

-43 LVKQNEPTVVNI
+43 LVKQNEAAVVNI
-55 STTQTPNRKNPTR
+55 SSTQTPRR
-68 IPGLPGQPG
+68 RSSRSSGLPELPG
-77 ADNPYLEFFKRF
+77 SENPYLEFFKRF
-89 FQDRPELPSD
+89 FQERPELPGD

-107 GFILSPDGY
+107 GFIISTDGY

-141 AKVIGVDEMTDVA
+141 AKVIGVDELTDVA
-154 VLKIEGEDLPAV
+154 VLKIDESENLTAV

-171 DALEVGEWVLAIG
+171 DTLEVGEWVVAIG
-184 SPFGLEHT
+184 SPFGLELT

-263 QVVEQLKS
+263 QVADQLKV
-271 TGEVTRGWLGVL
+271 TGEVTRGWLGIL

-288 NDLADAF
+288 NDLAEAF
-295 KLDRPRGALVAQI
+295 KLDRPRGALIAQI

-320 QGDIILRYGGEP
+320 PGDIILRFGGEP

-350 TVPMSILR
+350 TVAMSILR

-368 IARLEA
+368 IARLET
-374 TEETGFHH
+374 TEERVMTMDEHSDPRMG
-382 GRIQRPALAN
+382 IVVADLSN
-392 HRRRSEQRT
+392 EQR
-401 APHPGRGRTGGT
+401 RGLGNDDQGVLVTGLDEGP
-413 GHHARRRAGRQRRPV
+413 AANAGLYPDDIILQLN
-428 SGRHHPAS
+428 H
-436 QSYTPVKSAN
+436 TPVKSAS
-446 QFVELAKELPK
+446 QFVELAKELPN

-462 LLVRRETNRCIW
+462 VLVRRE
-474 PCACPNEENDPQRT
+474 NESLYLAVRMPAER
-488 PMNPNNCLDFENPS
+488 E
-502 PNWRRCSRS
+502 
-511 CGISAPSR
+511 
-519 ISISR
+519 

>member
-1 MIATMTH
+1 MPSEH
-8 PRQLLQFALLA
+8 
-19 LSLCWV
+19 
-25 TIAPARTATEVPP
+25 
-38 PDFRK
+38 
-43 LVKQNEPTVVNI
+43 
-55 STTQTPNRKNPTR
+55 QT
-68 IPGLPGQPG
+68 
-77 ADNPYLEFFKRF
+77 
-89 FQDRPELPSD
+89 
-99 RQANSLGS
+99 NSLGS

-141 AKVIGVDEMTDVA
+141 AKLIGVDEMTDVA
-154 VLKIEGEDLPAV
+154 LLKIDGEDLPAV

-263 QVVEQLKS
+263 QVVEQIKS

-374 TEETGFHH
+374 TEETVSTMDEYSDPLLQ
-382 GRIQRPALAN
+382 ITVADLSN
-392 HRRRSEQRT
+392 EQRR
-401 APHPGRGRTGGT
+401 ALGADERGVLVTTLDEGP
-413 GHHARRRAGRQRRPV
+413 AANAGLYPDDIILEV
-428 SGRHHPAS
+428 N
-436 QSYTPVKSAN
+436 YTPVKSAS
-446 QFVELAKELPK
+446 QFVELVKELPK

-462 LLVRRETNRCIW
+462 VLVRRD
-474 PCACPNEENDPQRT
+474 NESLYLAIRT
-488 PMNPNNCLDFENPS
+488 PEQ
-502 PNWRRCSRS
+502 
-511 CGISAPSR
+511 G
-519 ISISR
+519 

>member
-1 MIATMTH
+1 
-8 PRQLLQFALLA
+8 
-19 LSLCWV
+19 
-25 TIAPARTATEVPP
+25 
-38 PDFRK
+38 
-43 LVKQNEPTVVNI
+43 
-55 STTQTPNRKNPTR
+55 
-68 IPGLPGQPG
+68 
-77 ADNPYLEFFKRF
+77 
-89 FQDRPELPSD
+89 
-99 RQANSLGS
+99 
-107 GFILSPDGY
+107 
-116 ILTNAHVAQDAD
+116 
-128 KIIVRL
+128 
-134 SDQRERP
+134 
-141 AKVIGVDEMTDVA
+141 
-154 VLKIEGEDLPAV
+154 V

-218 AVNPGSSGGP
+218 AVNPGSSGG
-228 LFNLRGEVVGINS
+228 RCSTCAARWSGINS

-263 QVVEQLKS
+263 QVVEQIKA

-288 NDLADAF
+288 NDLAEAF

-350 TVPMSILR
+350 TVRHVDSAQR
-358 NGEPLEIKAT
+358 RAAGNQG
-368 IARLEA
+368 
-374 TEETGFHH
+374 HH
-382 GRIQRPALAN
+382 RPAGSAPRKPCPRWTNTAIRAEN

-401 APHPGRGRTGGT
+401 APHPGHGRAAAFWSLPWTKV
-413 GHHARRRAGRQRRPV
+413 RPPT
-428 SGRHHPAS
+428 PACIRTTLS
-436 QSYTPVKSAN
+436 CKSTTPVKNAS

-457 GKAVP
+457 GKAMP
-462 LLVRRETNRCIW
+462 LLVRRESESLYLAVRCRKRLKT
-474 PCACPNEENDPQRT
+474 PQ
-488 PMNPNNCLDFENPS
+488 
-502 PNWRRCSRS
+502 
-511 CGISAPSR
+511 
-519 ISISR
+519 

>member
-1 MIATMTH
+1 MNVNDSRYWL
-8 PRQLLQFALLA
+8 PLLA
-19 LSLCWV
+19 LLIPLCWAEAV
-25 TIAPARTATEVPP
+25 PAARPEIARPL

-43 LVKQNEPTVVNI
+43 LVKQNEAAVVNI
-55 STTQTPNRKNPTR
+55 SSTQTPSRR
-68 IPGLPGQPG
+68 SRSSGLPELPG
-77 ADNPYLEFFKRF
+77 SENPYLEFFKRF
-89 FQDRPELPSD
+89 FQERPELPGD

-107 GFILSPDGY
+107 GFIISADGY
-116 ILTNAHVAQDAD
+116 ILTNAHVAQDAE

-141 AKVIGVDEMTDVA
+141 AKVIGVDELTDVA
-154 VLKIEGEDLPAV
+154 VIKIDEGENLTAV

-171 DALEVGEWVLAIG
+171 DALEVGEWVVAIG
-184 SPFGLEHT
+184 SPFGLELT

-263 QVVEQLKS
+263 QVAEQLKL
-271 TGEVTRGWLGVL
+271 TGEVTRGWLGIL

-288 NDLADAF
+288 NDLAEAF
-295 KLDRPRGALVAQI
+295 KLDRPRGALVALV

-320 QGDIILRYGGEP
+320 PGDVILRYSGEP

-350 TVPMSILR
+350 TVAMSILR

-368 IARLEA
+368 IARLET
-374 TEETGFHH
+374 TEERVMTMDEYSDPRLG
-382 GRIQRPALAN
+382 IVVADLSN
-392 HRRRSEQRT
+392 EQRRGLGT
-401 APHPGRGRTGGT
+401 DDQGVLVTGLDEGPAANAGLYPDDIILQLDLAP
-413 GHHARRRAGRQRRPV
+413 V
-428 SGRHHPAS
+428 KNAS
-436 QSYTPVKSAN
+436 Q
-446 QFVELAKELPK
+446 FIEMAKELPN

-462 LLVRRETNRCIW
+462 VLVRRE
-474 PCACPNEENDPQRT
+474 NESLYLAVRMPPER
-488 PMNPNNCLDFENPS
+488 E
-502 PNWRRCSRS
+502 
-511 CGISAPSR
+511 
-519 ISISR
+519 